1 MRAPTTLGTFRRALK
16 FGRVRQ
22 LDAVA
27 ARFLTGLTVH
37 GGLIDTATLNYVDM
51 DDAMQLGGLAAAR
64 RRPGCRSM
72 GGWPCGSGTA

>member
-1 MRAPTTLGTFRRALK
+1 MGTFLRALK

-37 GGLIDTATLNYVDM
+37 GGLIDTATSDYVDM
-51 DDAMQLGGLAAAR
+51 DDTMQLGGLAIDR
-64 RRPGCRSM
+64 RE
-72 GGWPCGSGTA
+72 CGDFRCTDQLGRCL